1 MKILWCIDEK
11 DIENILTFYQK
22 HYSNPFVSLRVQ
34 RNVEQTNIS
43 VTKPDFFYSMVACLI
58 TTQQRSGPGS
68 AVTRFLNTDPFLLSY
83 KKCINQNNI
92 TKFVADTIT
101 AFGGLRRAN
110 RISSEI
116 SENLFKLE
124 SGLWE
129 EIFQILNEL
138 QNESTIESERRA
150 AEFIDINLK
159 GFGPK
164 QSRNMLQSLG
174 FTKYEI
180 PIDSRIT
187 KWLNKFG
194 FPVRLSANA
203 LSDSEYYN
211 FISDGI
217 QALCEKSGILPC
229 VLDAVIFSSF
239 DEGGWT
245 EENVIW

>member
-1 MKILWCIDEK
+1 MKILWYIDEK
-11 DIENILTFYQK
+11 DIEKILTFYQK
-22 HYSNPFVSLRVQ
+22 HCNNPFVQLRIK
-34 RNVEQTNIS
+34 RNVERKNIS

-68 AVTRFLNTDPFLLSY
+68 AVTRFLNTRPFLLSY
-83 KKCINQNNI
+83 EQCINQNDVA
-92 TKFVADTIT
+92 KFVANTIT

-124 SGLWE
+124 SGLWGE
-129 EIFQILNEL
+129 LSQFLSEL
-138 QNESTIESERRA
+138 QKGSTIKSERRA
-150 AEFIDINLK
+150 AEFIDISLK

-164 QSRNMLQSLG
+164 QSRNLLQSLG
-174 FTKYEI
+174 LTRYEI

-194 FPVRLSANA
+194 FPVTLSASA
-203 LSDSEYYN
+203 LSDREYYN

-239 DEGGWT
+239 DEGGWS